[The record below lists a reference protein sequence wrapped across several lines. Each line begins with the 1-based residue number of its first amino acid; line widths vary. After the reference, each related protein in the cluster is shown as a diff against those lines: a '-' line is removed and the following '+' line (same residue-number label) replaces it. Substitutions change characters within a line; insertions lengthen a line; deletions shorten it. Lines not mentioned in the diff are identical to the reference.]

1 MSNPR
6 NAPLLMANY
15 DDVVVLAYVTS
26 PNTNIAPFGNDA
38 FHYAVHDAHAE
49 FITIADETRPDRAGV
64 TDWRLVC
71 YRELFRQVGHGI
83 SPYDGVCSHVIDE
96 VGSDAFAAALA
107 VAGPRLHDLGSKV
120 EMDFSGLN
128 VFHEIECDWTASI
141 EVYTEASAEDGEA
154 AGVVFLP
161 ENVALWQFVADAH
174 EWAEEATLDAEC
186 DPLSTTVAE
195 FVEQLDMA
203 LDSLSRDEGGTVWTR
218 LIEEQELLLL
228 TGGRKLPLLRGE
240 VDREV
245 DEGETRRDYRRR
257 TEIISIRVT
266 VAIVSHSLRLLDKT
280 NGPEGSFNW
289 YMEHHD
295 DLVRDAER
303 STDHYYKNHRDNSAE
318 DDDGASDTSDT
329 KE

>member
-1 MSNPR
+1 MSDPST
-6 NAPLLMANY
+6 APLLMANY
-15 DDVVVLAYVTS
+15 DDVEVLDYVTS
-26 PNTNIAPFGNDA
+26 SNPRIAPFGNNAFRDA
-38 FHYAVHDAHAE
+38 VEDAHAV
-49 FITIADETRPDRAGV
+49 FIAIADETRPDRAGV

-71 YRELFRQVGHGI
+71 YRELFRQVGHSI
-83 SPYDGVCSHVIDE
+83 SPFDGSCSHVIEAVQDE
-96 VGSDAFAAALA
+96 MGVGAFDAALA
-107 VAGPRLHDLGSKV
+107 DAGPRLHELGAKV
-120 EMDFSGLN
+120 ESDFSGLN
-128 VFHEIECDWTASI
+128 TFHQMGCDWTASI

-174 EWAEEATLDAEC
+174 EWAEDATLDAEC
-186 DPLSTTVAE
+186 DPLSTTVAS
-195 FVEQLDMA
+195 FVDELDMA
-203 LDSLSRDEGGTVWTR
+203 LEYLVRDEGGPRWTR
-218 LIEEQELLLL
+218 LLEERQILSL

-245 DEGETRRDYRRR
+245 YRQSLRDYRRR

-266 VAIVSHSLRLLDKT
+266 VSIIRDSLRLFDKT

-289 YMEHHD
+289 YKENFD
-295 DLVRDAER
+295 DLVRDVER

-318 DDDGASDTSDT
+318 DDDGA

>member
-1 MSNPR
+1 MSDPST
-6 NAPLLMANY
+6 APLLMADL
-15 DDVVVLAYVTS
+15 DDVEVLDYVTT

-38 FHYAVHDAHAE
+38 FKDAIDDAHAD

-96 VGSDAFAAALA
+96 VGADAFAAALA

-120 EMDFSGLN
+120 EMDFAGLN
-128 VFHEIECDWTASI
+128 TFHQIECDWTASI
-141 EVYTEASAEDGEA
+141 EVYTEASAEDGDA

-161 ENVALWQFVADAH
+161 ERCALWQFVADAN
-174 EWAEEATLDAEC
+174 EWAEDATLDAEC
-186 DPLSTTVAE
+186 DPRTTTIAE

-203 LDSLSRDEGGTVWTR
+203 LEYLVRDDEEGCPPWART
-218 LIEEQELLLL
+218 IEMQGLLAL
-228 TGGRKLPLLRGE
+228 TGFRSLPLLRGE

-266 VAIVSHSLRLLDKT
+266 VSIIRDSLRLLDKT
-280 NGPEGSFNW
+280 NGPVESFNW
-289 YMEHHD
+289 YMENFD

-318 DDDGASDTSDT
+318 DDA

>member
-6 NAPLLMANY
+6 NAPLPMANY
-15 DDVVVLAYVTS
+15 DDVEVLSYVST
-26 PNTNIAPFGNDA
+26 PNTQIAPFGNEAYKDA
-38 FHYAVHDAHAE
+38 IDDAHAD

-71 YRELFRQVGHGI
+71 YRELFRQVGYGI
-83 SPYDGVCSHVIDE
+83 SPYDGTCVHVIDE
-96 VGSDAFAAALA
+96 VGAGAFAAALA
-107 VAGPRLHDLGSKV
+107 DAGPRLKALGEKV
-120 EMDFSGLN
+120 ESDFSGLN

-141 EVYTEASAEDGEA
+141 EVYTEASAEKGEA

-161 ENVALWQFVADAH
+161 ERCALWQFVEDAN

-186 DPLSTTVAE
+186 DPRTTTIAE

-203 LDSLSRDEGGTVWTR
+203 LEYLVRDDEEGCPPWART
-218 LIEEQELLLL
+218 IEMQELLLL

-245 DEGETRRDYRRR
+245 DEGETRRDYHRR
-257 TEIISIRVT
+257 TEIVYISVT
-266 VAIVSHSLRLLDKT
+266 VSILRDSLRLFDKT
-280 NGPEGSFNW
+280 NGPIESFNW
-289 YMEHHD
+289 YMEHYD
-295 DLVRDAER
+295 DLVRDVER
-303 STDHYYKNHRDNSAE
+303 STDHYYKNHRENSA
-318 DDDGASDTSDT
+318 DDGA